1 MQRCPDLEAVA
12 HLVNEVAPGCQQT
25 RQSCPEFEAD
35 HLPAASTLRIQP
47 FQIAGR
53 RCRCVGRAG
62 DVCVASSCLPR
73 CQLHRLPPTCAFLHP
88 SVCARG
94 AGECFCGCSR

>member
-12 HLVNEVAPGCQQT
+12 HLKLPQVVSRHARAALSSKQT
-25 RQSCPEFEAD
+25 TSLPLPPYASSPSR
-35 HLPAASTLRIQP
+35 LPAGG
-47 FQIAGR
+47 AGAL
-53 RCRCVGRAG
+53 AG
-62 DVCVASSCLPR
+62 QGMSALPPLA